1 MSDSVSPCIETGAPL
16 EGMEAFES
24 INDIIAEACRRFAD
38 KPAFSCLGH
47 TLHYRDIDRLSGHFA
62 AWLQRETDLEPGD
75 RIAIQLP
82 NVLQFPVAVF
92 GALRA
97 GLVVVNTNPLYT
109 EREMRHQFRDA
120 GVKAVLVLAN
130 MAHKLEKVLDQ
141 TDIRHVY
148 VTEMADLH
156 PWPKRLVVNGVVRH
170 VKKLVPAYSLPAAVS
185 FRNALSAGSRH
196 SAEVVASRGD
206 DVAALQ
212 YTGGTTG
219 VAKGAM
225 LTHRNLIANMLQTQ
239 QVVGKTLVE
248 GEETIIAPLPCYHI
262 YTFTVNCLFAM
273 VSGHHNILIPNPRD
287 IEGFVKTLSKTPFTV
302 FVGLNTLFNAL
313 CQRDDFKALDFSRLK
328 LTISGGMALT
338 PTVAQRWEQATGLG
352 IVEGYGLT
360 ETSPI
365 ALVNPPEAPQIG
377 TIGKPVPGTAI
388 QVIDDEGRALPRGEK
403 GELCVKGP
411 QVMKGYW
418 NRPEDTAKTL
428 DADGWLRTGDMA
440 QILDDGYVKIVD
452 RKKDMILVSGFNV
465 YPNEIEEVVASH
477 PDVVEVAAVGVP
489 DEETGEAVKLFVVA
503 RNDSLDPQAL
513 RQWCKK
519 EMTGYKVPKFVEL
532 RDELPKSKVGKVLRR
547 ELRDA
552 SSNGASPRS
561 GKLDDR
567 AGENSG
573 AKVDKKPGETPD
585 EKPAKTGHSSSDVS

>member
-1 MSDSVSPCIETGAPL
+1 MGGAEQDVRRADGIESGPALTGL
-16 EGMEAFES
+16 DAFES
-24 INDIIAEACRRFAD
+24 IDDIIADACRRFAD

-47 TLHYRDIDRLSGHFA
+47 TLRYRDVDRLADRFA
-62 AWLQRETDLEPGD
+62 AWIQHETDLQPGD

-97 GLVVVNTNPLYT
+97 GLVIVNTNPLYT
-109 EREMRHQFRDA
+109 EREMRHQFKDA
-120 GVKAVLVLAN
+120 GVTAVVVLAN

-148 VTEMADLH
+148 VTDMGDLH
-156 PWPKRLVVNGVVRH
+156 PWPKRTLINTVVRR
-170 VKKLVPAYSLPAAVS
+170 VKKLVPAYSLPQATPLRQALARGAGKRVNVAA
-185 FRNALSAGSRH
+185 G
-196 SAEVVASRGD
+196 RGD

-239 QVVGKTLVE
+239 QLLGKTLRE
-248 GEETIIAPLPCYHI
+248 GTETIIAPLPCYHI

-273 VSGHHNILIPNPRD
+273 TTGQHNVLIPNPRD
-287 IEGFVKTLSKTPFTV
+287 IADFVKTLSRTPFSV

-313 CQRDDFKALDFSRLK
+313 CQRDDFKALDFSGLK

-338 PTVAQRWEQATGLG
+338 PTAAKRWQETTGCG

-365 ALVNPPEAPQIG
+365 ALVNPPAAPRIG
-377 TIGKPVPGTAI
+377 TIGRPVAGTEI
-388 QVIDDEGRALPRGEK
+388 RVVDDAGVSVAAGDS
-403 GELCVKGP
+403 GELCIRGP

-418 NRPEDTAKTL
+418 QRPADTAAML

-440 QILDDGYVKIVD
+440 RIEPDGYVKIVD

-465 YPNEIEEVVASH
+465 YPNEIEEVVAGH
-477 PDVVEVAAVGVP
+477 PDVLEAAAVGVP
-489 DEETGEAVKLFVVA
+489 DEDAGEAIKLFVVP
-503 RNDSLDPQAL
+503 RNEGLDPQAL
-513 RQWCKK
+513 RQWCKQ
-519 EMTGYKVPKFVEL
+519 ELTGYKVPKFVEL
-532 RDELPKSKVGKVLRR
+532 RDELPKSNVGKVLRR
-547 ELRDA
+547 ELRDQ
-552 SSNGASPRS
+552 R
-561 GKLDDR
+561 
-567 AGENSG
+567 
-573 AKVDKKPGETPD
+573 
-585 EKPAKTGHSSSDVS
+585 PATDATSTNVS

>member
-1 MSDSVSPCIETGAPL
+1 MSDSATPGIETGPPL
-16 EGMEAFES
+16 KGMEAFVS
-24 INDIIAEACRRFAD
+24 INDIIADACRRFAD
-38 KPAFSCLGH
+38 KPAFSCMGQVLR
-47 TLHYRDIDRLSGHFA
+47 YRDIDRLSNQFA

-92 GALRA
+92 GALKA
-97 GLVVVNTNPLYT
+97 GLVIVNTNPLYT

-120 GVKAVLVLAN
+120 GAKAVVVLSN
-130 MAHKLEKVLDQ
+130 MAQKVEKVLDQ
-141 TDIRHVY
+141 TEIRHIV
-148 VTEMADLH
+148 VTDMGDLH
-156 PWPKRLVVNGVVRH
+156 GWPKRPLINAVVRH
-170 VKKLVPAYSLPAAVS
+170 VKKLVPAYSLPSATGLRQALAAGRDHKPRIVES
-185 FRNALSAGSRH
+185 DSEA
-196 SAEVVASRGD
+196 VA
-206 DVAALQ
+206 VLQ

-239 QVVGKTLVE
+239 QLLGDTLTE

-273 VSGHHNILIPNPRD
+273 TTGQHNVLIPNPRD
-287 IEGFVKTLSKTPFTV
+287 IGGFVKTLSRTPFTV

-338 PTVAQRWEQATGLG
+338 QVVAERWQTTTGCG

-365 ALVNPPEAPQIG
+365 ALVNPPAAPQIG

-388 QVIDDEGRALPRGEK
+388 RVVDEDGQTLERGER

-418 NRPEDTAKTL
+418 NRPEDTAATL
-428 DADGWLRTGDMA
+428 DEEGWLRTGDMA
-440 QILDDGYVKIVD
+440 MVQDDGYVKIVD

-465 YPNEIEEVVASH
+465 YPNEIEEVVSTH
-477 PDVVEVAAVGVP
+477 PDVIEAAAIGVP
-489 DEETGEAVKLFVVA
+489 DGESGEAIKLFVVA
-503 RNDSLDPQAL
+503 RDESLDPQAL
-513 RQWCKK
+513 RQWCKQSL
-519 EMTGYKVPKFVEL
+519 TGYKVPRFIEL
-532 RDELPKSKVGKVLRR
+532 RDELPKSNVGKVLRR
-547 ELRDA
+547 ELRDEPGENAEKPENA
-552 SSNGASPRS
+552 SSQA
-561 GKLDDR
+561 
-567 AGENSG
+567 
-573 AKVDKKPGETPD
+573 
-585 EKPAKTGHSSSDVS
+585 